1 MSSIELNNGIIV
13 GNYQK
18 PYIVAEVNSSH
29 NGNIS
34 IAKEMIKSA
43 KECGCDCVKF
53 QSWSK
58 KSLYSIIHY
67 KVNPLAER
75 IVEKFSL
82 TENDF
87 LEIVDYCNQ
96 IGIAFSS
103 TPYSKQEVD
112 FLVDKCQVPFIK
124 IASMEINNYG
134 YLKYIA
140 EKRIPVILSTGMSEL
155 EEIKKAV
162 QIFEE
167 VGNDKLILLHCV
179 SIYPA
184 PASSINLNN
193 LITLKELFPKYAI
206 GYSDHTIGAEIACAS
221 IALGSGFIEKHFTL
235 DNKKIGM
242 DNNMA
247 TEPKEM
253 KELVDSCHNVF
264 IAMGKFE
271 RIVSEDEFSQR
282 KKMRR
287 SIVSTKRLLKGT
299 ILTKEDL
306 DSKRPGDGIS
316 VEKIDQLIGKTLAVD
331 VEEDMLIFEKDI
343 EF

>member
-1 MSSIELNNGIIV
+1 MSSIELSNGIIV

-29 NGNIS
+29 NGNI
-34 IAKEMIKSA
+34 IVAKEMIKSA

-58 KSLYSIIHY
+58 ESLYSKTY
-67 KVNPLAER
+67 YNANPLAQR
-75 IVEKFSL
+75 IVGKFAL

-96 IGIAFSS
+96 IGISFSS

-124 IASMEINNYG
+124 IASMEINNYE

-140 EKRIPVILSTGMSEL
+140 QKRIPVVLSTGMSEL

-167 VGNDKLILLHCV
+167 VGNDKLIILHCV

-206 GYSDHTIGAEIACAS
+206 GYSDHTVGAEVACAS
-221 IALGSGFIEKHFTL
+221 IALGSGFVEKHFSL
-235 DNKKIGM
+235 DNKKVGM

-264 IAMGKFE
+264 KAMGKFE
-271 RIVSEDEFSQR
+271 RIVSEDEYKQR
-282 KKMRR
+282 IKMRR
-287 SIVSTKRLLKGT
+287 SIVLNKDLVKGSILKY
-299 ILTKEDL
+299 EDL
-306 DSKRPGDGIS
+306 DCKRPGDGIPPQRLD
-316 VEKIDQLIGKTLAVD
+316 ELIGKVLKSDIEA
-331 VEEDMLIFEKDI
+331 DMLIYEKNI
-343 EF
+343 EL